1 MIGLLLLIASVCTG
15 FACYYLSCAFT
26 DIPTLRTS
34 KAMMA
39 AKKQTGT
46 GRENLYD
53 VYLTRIA
60 RILSRFLHLDP
71 VRRGKLETTLAIAGI
86 PLTPEAYT
94 IKAFL
99 NALAVALL
107 SLPLF
112 LILPLFGF
120 LILGLSVLMWF
131 STYYAAFDNAEA
143 GTAAVLADILED
155 FQEDMVA
162 RAILMAGKAA
172 RYGDNF
178 AEFDSDT
185 KLFFD

>member
-86 PLTPEAYT
+86 PLTP
-94 IKAFL
+94 
-99 NALAVALL
+99 
-107 SLPLF
+107 
-112 LILPLFGF
+112 
-120 LILGLSVLMWF
+120 
-131 STYYAAFDNAEA
+131 
-143 GTAAVLADILED
+143 
-155 FQEDMVA
+155 
-162 RAILMAGKAA
+162 
-172 RYGDNF
+172 
-178 AEFDSDT
+178 
-185 KLFFD
+185 